1 MKEQITTWLFL
12 LLLGSSYNV
21 ETARSQ
27 NAIQSFPY
35 ELTSDTYDQWTLGKG
50 YQWLTNPA
58 GFEPVYGFTGT
69 DYSSYTTSP
78 LFDYSSLNNPEITF
92 MGSYFLFETLDESGQ
107 VLYSQFCDEENK
119 TLTLNLDKASC
130 RFRFNKTSR
139 GTIEIKNLVVG
150 EAGTTD
156 KSPITQFPY
165 TLKPQARGWVLTYG
179 EWGVNPLI
187 KSDGTI
193 RQGFTLLSPK
203 INLPEAG
210 GSLAITGIVNNIN
223 ISGSTDGKTFEQ
235 LSSISGP
242 QGSVYLPKDIHY
254 IKVHNS
260 EYYGS
265 ISSLSINS
273 YDEKLNWIA
282 ENNSYT
288 IPEGNYG
295 AGQTTSCELP
305 KMANTS
311 TKEKLSAYF
320 KISSTSLGNIEL
332 SFIEKNKDFP
342 YQIYKTTPITTSN
355 GVVLI
360 EVYKPSM
367 IDNLVFELKATS
379 KGGKVPAITISNF
392 NIGVIN
398 GVLQSDLNYW
408 YDEDRDGQMEFF
420 YGDSKTH
427 INYWKNYGKYKI
439 INGVP
444 VKYENFPENISLLM
458 PCSTNNDAGV
468 DFCGGIA
475 AGGWENPY
483 CNYKILTNSE
493 QGDTQESQLFES
505 WGRSRFTGKIGEIF
519 VPCDYN
525 NDGITDFLLPDSKV
539 AVRLPDGTYE
549 IHQLEVL
556 TQEEYRNRD
565 KTDDQWSQNGG
576 GGVVVQNRN
585 DAFLSGKDMFIGGK
599 GEYTGSMGYQASS
612 IDFNKDGYPD
622 IVNTGTGEILIYVA
636 KDKYV
641 GLPIGGAIYFRDLNN
656 DQRLDYIVYEPTGK
670 TVTAHVYQAD
680 GTEKEQKLISNLS
693 MDQRVWCYDFDKD
706 GDIDILLPFSYH
718 YSNGAAYLVVMEND
732 GKGKFKMHE
741 TSFDEE
747 LEFVACADIDHDGYY
762 DVVAK
767 YPESTASVAKDVLLL
782 KGNNKRQFQ
791 LQPTPLIRLEE
802 NSGTSSSNREY
813 EIQVADINN
822 DGYYDIMAQYYSTEN
837 RGQMSR
843 IYPVNDLLSN
853 ITANQAPQKPE
864 KPTYLFEPSTGL
876 LKVNWQL
883 GKDAESSAVDL
894 TYALRIGTEPGKGDI
909 FYAHAMPDGTRLNL
923 LDGNMGYSLDR
934 ILDAS
939 GWNAGKY
946 YIAIQ
951 AIDPMHNGSAW
962 SEEAVFEKTQLS
974 SGFRITDERTVGD
987 TLTLALTSPR
997 DLSIEYKWDLA
1008 GANLISQSNNGAI
1021 SRIQFTTPGQKNISL
1036 QTENAKGELSAIA
1049 NESFYI
1055 FPNKLALDTLELTPK
1070 ENTGTYGAIDL
1081 DGDGI
1086 MELLTGNGVHEYA
1099 GKDTYSKIKKIYN
1112 TNLSFYS
1119 SDKLYIT
1126 DMNKDGLPDIV
1137 YSAYKSDQ
1145 NRTYLYHCTNEG
1157 DKTLSVETF
1166 ENLGLYD
1173 LKRYLDFNHD
1183 GNMDLVNLS
1192 SLLIG
1197 TGNDKDFVSYND
1209 SEYAYYD
1216 VYFNIMVDLNKDGFF
1231 DNVHKD
1237 CENYTVETYICNN
1250 KGTYL
1255 EKLIPVTDTSHF
1267 TEEGSFTI
1275 SAVADMNNDG
1285 YQDLIIQ
1292 KNDQTILIALND
1304 KNEAFNEVKEI
1315 ILPIELYDMGIGK
1328 VFDFDNNG
1336 FLDLALNSS
1345 MNASILYFYDNLE
1358 TKMMNFG
1365 NNRYYYNKIDKH
1377 FFEIDLNVDGTP
1389 DFIEERWGV
1398 PDYFRNTTTATNTR
1412 PEAPANIRSTQTE
1425 DIVTLQWDAAKDVE
1439 TPYSQMRYNISVKKQ
1454 GATGEGAFIISPMN
1468 DLKADAAIAPNYMY
1482 QTATTYSIPLSALPT
1497 GTYEVQVQAID
1508 GWNATSAFTEPY
1520 ILKVEANPQMQ
1531 VPTAVCASSVATVV
1545 YTGNA
1550 SASGLTWNWDGG
1562 RLIYQHN
1569 NDKNYEVVWDTAGK
1583 KLISV
1588 TSDGVTSTAEIWVSP
1603 AINPEYSINPQAL
1616 YATETPM
1623 TLPEGD
1629 YEFSWSVSQNG
1640 SEFKALSEY
1649 RVPPVRIVRNGNTN
1663 QAKVTFM
1670 SEGDFVLRLHVYTPC
1685 GGATCDRNIK
1695 VTDMLS
1701 GQEINL
1707 VTIDPATGKF
1717 NISWQYATEL
1727 PAFVSNVNI
1736 YKEGNKYN
1744 DFHLLAT
1751 VPVSQTSYVDITSN
1765 PQILASRYRLTLQTN
1780 YGAETTPGKPHQG
1793 VHAMVNKGAGNGWNI
1808 TWSQY
1813 EGAGIET
1820 YRILRGSSPDNLAMI
1835 AEVSGN
1841 ATSYS
1846 DLNAPAGTLYYALDF
1861 DTKYENNWKPMKAY
1875 DRSRAN
1881 STQVRSNIVST
1892 EGAAQVIFAE
1902 DILVRSMEEP
1912 MLSPEQTSIHL
1923 TADVYPLNATFR
1935 AVNWT
1940 VISGSDIAT
1949 VSSNGVLTAIG
1960 DKNGSITVRASAID
1974 GSDVYAEMTITT
1986 DGLTSINAWEKKDN
2000 VLIYPSPVTDV
2011 LNIKNMPEANGS
2023 KNKIYIVN
2031 LNGQLMHAEETEN
2044 TEASISCGSYATGV
2058 YLLKIVSEDKVTT
2071 RRFMKK

>member
-35 ELTSDTYDQWTLGKG
+35 ELTSDTYDQWTLGEG
-50 YQWLTNPA
+50 HQWLTNPD
-58 GFEPVYGFTGT
+58 GFEPVYGFTGGNS
-69 DYSSYTTSP
+69 YEYTTSP
-78 LFDYSSLNNPEITF
+78 LFNYSSLNNPEITF

-119 TLTLNLDKASC
+119 TLTVSLDKASC
-130 RFRFNKTSR
+130 RFRFSKTPR

-156 KSPITQFPY
+156 QSPITQFPY
-165 TLKPQARGWVLTYG
+165 TLKPQAGGWVLTNG

-187 KSDGTI
+187 KSAKAYELI
-193 RQGFTLLSPK
+193 SPK
-203 INLPEAG
+203 INFPDG
-210 GSLAITGIVNNIN
+210 GGLLTVTGIVNGIN
-223 ISGSTDGKTFEQ
+223 IYGSSDRNTYELLNHT
-235 LSSISGP
+235 
-242 QGSVYLPKDIHY
+242 QGSECKTLITKDIHY
-254 IKVHNS
+254 LKLLPSNRINAQLGALIINGFTETLSWVAEDDTYTLTGTECNDGQIAYCWLP
-260 EYYGS
+260 E
-265 ISSLSINS
+265 IS
-273 YDEKLNWIA
+273 W
-282 ENNSYT
+282 T
-288 IPEGNYG
+288 IESGTN
-295 AGQTTSCELP
+295 QSQFI
-305 KMANTS
+305 S
-311 TKEKLSAYF
+311 F
-320 KISSTSLGNIEL
+320 KIESTSLDNIEL
-332 SFIEKNKDFP
+332 FFVEKGTFP
-342 YQIYKTTPITTSN
+342 NNTDKETPINITNGMVTINMGYSTS
-355 GVVLI
+355 G
-360 EVYKPSM
+360 VYKITPGFK
-367 IDNLVFELKATS
+367 VVS
-379 KGGKVPAITISNF
+379 KGGKVPKVTISKF
-392 NIGVIN
+392 SSATTN
-398 GVLQSDLNYW
+398 GVMQFDLNHW

-420 YGDSKTH
+420 YGGSKTH
-427 INYWKNYGKYKI
+427 ISYWKNYGKYKI

-458 PCSTNNDAGV
+458 PCSTNNDASV

-475 AGGWENPY
+475 AEAYDKPY
-483 CNYKILTNSE
+483 FVYKIYSNSE
-493 QGDTQESQLFES
+493 QGDTQESQIFS
-505 WGRSRFTGKIGEIF
+505 TWGTSRITKKRGEIF

-585 DAFLSGKDMFIGGK
+585 DAFLSGNDMFIGGK

-767 YPESTASVAKDVLLL
+767 YPKPTASVAKDVLLL

-1008 GANLISQSNNGAI
+1008 GATVISKSKDETVYQ
-1021 SRIQFTTPGQKNISL
+1021 IQFTTPGEKRITL
-1036 QTENAKGELSAIA
+1036 QTANSNGEVSVTTDQNI
-1049 NESFYI
+1049 FI
-1055 FPNKLALDTLELTPK
+1055 FPNRILSEKLSASPETTAR
-1070 ENTGTYGAIDL
+1070 GAIDL
-1081 DGDGI
+1081 DNDGI
-1086 MELLTGNGVHEYA
+1086 AELLTGNGVYEND
-1099 GKDTYSKIKKIYN
+1099 GKGNYCKIKKIYN
-1112 TNLSFYS
+1112 TNLSFVSSYS
-1119 SDKLYIT
+1119 EGMCFT
-1126 DMNKDGLPDIV
+1126 DINKDGLADIM
-1137 YSAYKSDQ
+1137 YSTSNVLHQYINQ
-1145 NRTYLYHCTNEG
+1145 G
-1157 DKTLSVETF
+1157 DKILSEESY
-1166 ENLGLYD
+1166 ENRSIDNTDFYV
-1173 LKRYLDFNHD
+1173 DFNHD
-1183 GNMDLVNLS
+1183 GYMDLIKLGGVYLNA
-1192 SLLIG
+1192 
-1197 TGNDKDFVSYND
+1197 GNNIDFTETD
-1209 SEYAYYD
+1209 YD
-1216 VYFNIMVDLNKDGFF
+1216 GNFIADFNNDGFY
-1231 DNVHKD
+1231 DIVR
-1237 CENYTVETYICNN
+1237 NYYYSKNGGYVMYLNN
-1250 KGTYL
+1250 G
-1255 EKLIPVTDTSHF
+1255 D
-1267 TEEGSFTI
+1267 GSFLQCPLTVPSEIEESGIKI

-1285 YQDLIIQ
+1285 YPDLLIQ
-1292 KNDQTILIALND
+1292 KNENTILILLNN
-1304 KNEAFNEVKEI
+1304 KNEDFKEMKEI
-1315 ILPIELYDMGIGK
+1315 TLPMKLDKLEIGK
-1328 VFDFDNNG
+1328 IFDFDNNG
-1336 FLDLALNSS
+1336 YLDLSLLSS
-1345 MNASILYFYDNLE
+1345 RNGSILYFYDGLQ
-1358 TKMMNFG
+1358 TKFINYG
-1365 NNRYYYNKIDKH
+1365 DNRYDYNGIGRGGINKHTELDVDK
-1377 FFEIDLNVDGTP
+1377 DGIP
-1389 DFIEERWGV
+1389 DFIETDKWSSSK
-1398 PDYFRNTTTATNTR
+1398 YYRNLSNISNTS
-1412 PEAPANIRSTQTE
+1412 PETPSNIRGAQA
-1425 DIVTLQWDAAKDVE
+1425 DDYAIIKWDAAKDVE
-1439 TPYSQMRYNISVKKQ
+1439 TPYAQMRYNISVKKQ
-1454 GATGEGAFIISPMN
+1454 GQTGEESFIISPMN
-1468 DLKADAAIAPNYMY
+1468 DLNAGAEAIPDFIY

-1562 RLIYQHN
+1562 RLLYQHN

-1603 AINPEYSINPQAL
+1603 AINPEYSINSQAL

-1751 VPVSQTSYVDITSN
+1751 VPVSHTSYVDITSN

-1813 EGAGIET
+1813 EGTIIET

-1861 DTKYENNWKPMKAY
+1861 DAKYENNWKPMKAY
-1875 DRSRAN
+1875 ARSRAN
-1881 STQVRSNIVST
+1881 SIQVRSNIVST

-1902 DILVRSMEEP
+1902 DILVQSMEEP
-1912 MLSPEQTSIHL
+1912 VLSPEQTSIHL

-1974 GSDVYAEMTITT
+1974 GSDVYAEMTIIT

>member
-21 ETARSQ
+21 ESARSQ

-35 ELTSDTYDQWTLGKG
+35 ELTSDTYDQWTLGAG
-50 YQWLTNPA
+50 HQWLTNPA
-58 GFEPVYGFTGT
+58 GFEPVYGFTGRES
-69 DYSSYTTSP
+69 YEYTTSP
-78 LFDYSSLNNPEITF
+78 LFNYSSLINPEITF
-92 MGSYFLFETLDESGQ
+92 TGSYFLFETLDESGE
-107 VLYSQFCDEENK
+107 VLYSQLCDVENK

-130 RFRFNKTSR
+130 RFRFSKTPR

-156 KSPITQFPY
+156 QSPINQFPY
-165 TLKPQARGWVLTYG
+165 TLKPQAKGWVLTNG
-179 EWGVNPLI
+179 KWGVNPLI
-187 KSDGTI
+187 KSDGTS

-223 ISGSTDGKTFEQ
+223 IEGSTDGKAFER
-235 LSSISGP
+235 LSSISSP
-242 QGSVYLPKDIHY
+242 QGSVYLSKDIHY
-254 IKVHNS
+254 IKVHNA

-273 YDEKLNWIA
+273 YDEKLNWIS

-288 IPEGNYG
+288 IQEGNYG
-295 AGQTTSCELP
+295 VGQITSCELP

-311 TKEKLSAYF
+311 TKEKLSVYF
-320 KISSTSLGNIEL
+320 KISSTSLENIEL

-342 YQIYKTTPITTSN
+342 YQIYKTTPITTPN
-355 GVVLI
+355 GIVII

-398 GVLQSDLNYW
+398 GVLQLDLNHW

-420 YGDSKTH
+420 YGGSDTH
-427 INYWKNYGKYKI
+427 ASYWKDYGKYKI
-439 INGVP
+439 VNNVP
-444 VKYENFPENISLLM
+444 VKYENFPENISDMM
-458 PCSTNNDAGV
+458 PCNINNDKAI
-468 DFCGGIA
+468 DYCGGILE
-475 AGGWENPY
+475 GGWEDPY
-483 CNYKILTNSE
+483 FNYKVFTNRE
-493 QGDTQESQLFES
+493 QGENTVSQEFHS
-505 WGRSRFTGKIGEIF
+505 RSYYGTSGKYKECF
-519 VPCDYN
+519 VTCDLN
-525 NDGITDFLLPDSKV
+525 NDGLTDFLLPYNRV
-539 AVRLPDGTYE
+539 AVQFLDGSFK

-576 GGVVVQNRN
+576 GGVVVQNMN

-641 GLPIGGAIYFRDLNN
+641 GLPMGGAIYFRDLNN

-741 TSFDEE
+741 TSFDEK

-767 YPESTASVAKDVLLL
+767 YPKSTSSAAIDVLLL

-802 NSGTSSSNREY
+802 NSGSSSSDSEY
-813 EIQVADINN
+813 NIQVADINN

-837 RGQMSR
+837 RSQMSR

-974 SGFRITDERTVGD
+974 SAFRITDERTVSD

-997 DLSIEYKWDLA
+997 DLSLEYKWDLA
-1008 GANLISQSNNGAI
+1008 GATVISKSKDETVYQ
-1021 SRIQFTTPGQKNISL
+1021 IQFTTPGEKRITL
-1036 QTENAKGELSAIA
+1036 QTANSNGEVSVTTDQNI
-1049 NESFYI
+1049 FI
-1055 FPNKLALDTLELTPK
+1055 FPNRILSEKLSASPETAAR
-1070 ENTGTYGAIDL
+1070 GAIDL
-1081 DGDGI
+1081 DNDGI
-1086 MELLTGNGVHEYA
+1086 AELLTGNGVYEND
-1099 GKDTYSKIKKIYN
+1099 GKGNYSKIKKIYN
-1112 TNLSFYS
+1112 TNLSFDSSYS
-1119 SDKLYIT
+1119 EGMCFT
-1126 DMNKDGLPDIV
+1126 DINKDGLADII
-1137 YSAYKSDQ
+1137 YSTSNVLHQYINQ
-1145 NRTYLYHCTNEG
+1145 G
-1157 DKTLSVETF
+1157 DKILSEESY
-1166 ENLGLYD
+1166 ENRSIDNTDFYV
-1173 LKRYLDFNHD
+1173 DFNHD
-1183 GNMDLVNLS
+1183 GYMDLIISGSVYLNA
-1192 SLLIG
+1192 
-1197 TGNDKDFVSYND
+1197 GNNIDFTDTDYGGNFIAD
-1209 SEYAYYD
+1209 
-1216 VYFNIMVDLNKDGFF
+1216 FNNDGFY
-1231 DNVHKD
+1231 DIVRDYYYSKNGGYVM
-1237 CENYTVETYICNN
+1237 YLNN
-1250 KGTYL
+1250 G
-1255 EKLIPVTDTSHF
+1255 D
-1267 TEEGSFTI
+1267 GSFLQCPLTVPSEIEESKIKI

-1285 YQDLIIQ
+1285 YPDLLIQ
-1292 KNDQTILIALND
+1292 KNENTILILLNN
-1304 KNEAFNEVKEI
+1304 KNEDFKEMKEI
-1315 ILPIELYDMGIGK
+1315 TLPMKLDNLEIGK
-1328 VFDFDNNG
+1328 IFDFDNNG
-1336 FLDLALNSS
+1336 YLDLSLLSS
-1345 MNASILYFYDNLE
+1345 MNGSILYFYADLQ
-1358 TKMMNFG
+1358 TKFINYG
-1365 NNRYYYNKIDKH
+1365 DNRYGYNGIGRGGINKYTELDVDK
-1377 FFEIDLNVDGTP
+1377 DGIP
-1389 DFIEERWGV
+1389 DFIETDSWSSSK
-1398 PDYFRNTTTATNTR
+1398 YYRNLSNISNT
-1412 PEAPANIRSTQTE
+1412 PPKAPSNIRGAQA
-1425 DIVTLQWDAAKDVE
+1425 DDYAIIKWDAAKDVE
-1439 TPYSQMRYNISVKKQ
+1439 TPYAQMRYNISVKKQ
-1454 GATGEGAFIISPMN
+1454 GQTGEGSFIISPMN
-1468 DLKADAAIAPNYMY
+1468 DLNAGAEAIPDFIY

-1520 ILKVEANPQMQ
+1520 LLKIEANPQMQ
-1531 VPTAVCASSVATVV
+1531 VPTAVCAGSATTVV

-1562 RLIYQHN
+1562 RLLYQYN

-1603 AINPEYSINPQAL
+1603 AINPEYSINSQAL

-1623 TLPEGD
+1623 TLPEGN
-1629 YEFSWSVSQNG
+1629 YEFSWSVSRNG
-1640 SEFKALSEY
+1640 SDFTALSEY
-1649 RVPPVRIVRNGNTN
+1649 RVPPVRIVRNANTN
-1663 QAKVTFM
+1663 QAKATFM
-1670 SEGDFVLRLHVYTPC
+1670 SEGDFVLRLHVISAC
-1685 GGATCDRNIK
+1685 GTATCDRNIK

-1793 VHAMVNKGAGNGWNI
+1793 VHAMVNKGAGNGWNV

-1813 EGAGIET
+1813 EGASIET
-1820 YRILRGSSPDNLAMI
+1820 YRILRGSSPDNLAVI

-1861 DTKYENNWKPMKAY
+1861 DAKYENNWNPMKAY
-1875 DRSRAN
+1875 AQSRAN
-1881 STQVRSNIVST
+1881 SIQVRSNIVST

-1902 DILVRSMEEP
+1902 DILVRSVEEP
-1912 MLSPEQTSIHL
+1912 VLSPEQTSIHL
-1923 TADVYPLNATFR
+1923 TADVYPMNATFR

-1986 DGLTSINAWEKKDN
+1986 DGLTSINEWEKEDN

-2031 LNGQLMHAEETEN
+2031 LNGQLMHAEETESP
-2044 TEASISCGSYATGV
+2044 EASISCGSYATGV

-2071 RRFMKK
+2071 KRFMKK